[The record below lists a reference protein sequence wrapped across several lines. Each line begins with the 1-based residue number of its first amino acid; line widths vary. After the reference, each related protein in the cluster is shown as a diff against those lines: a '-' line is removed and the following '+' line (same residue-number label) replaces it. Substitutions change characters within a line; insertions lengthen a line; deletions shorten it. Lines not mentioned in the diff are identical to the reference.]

1 MENEEPLE
9 DTQSQ
14 AEVDPWEQAF
24 AALDKEAEENSEAS
38 SDSDAGEASND
49 AAADT
54 DGSADSDS
62 AEASDG
68 NGSESAAGGSD
79 PLGDQGEQQAAG
91 AYDDLFRFT
100 DEEVTEYK
108 ESLQKSIE
116 EQALRD
122 VSAAYIKKG
131 ARHNGN
137 NIGATIN
144 DEDICKRDNDGIPH
158 FYNPETG
165 REFTGDNPRRQAQDW
180 VDDYNKQLAD
190 AFNKTCQDYS
200 KKLLEEQG
208 HGLKVIEFAPKYEKL
223 DPVRKAMFESIIEDY
238 EITDKDGDLVGY
250 SCDLD
255 KALAA
260 VNRQVR
266 TMQTR
271 FKGSTPT
278 KPAATGPVLDSKTT
292 NASANDNGKPEF
304 KSLAEAMEWQQT
316 QLLNKSKAKR
326 K

>member
-9 DTQSQ
+9 DTQGTT
-14 AEVDPWEQAF
+14 EVDPWEQAF
-24 AALDKEAEENSEAS
+24 AALDKEAEENSETS
-38 SDSDAGEASND
+38 SDSDAGEASDD
-49 AAADT
+49 AAPDT
-54 DGSADSDS
+54 DKGTDADSP
-62 AEASDG
+62 EASDG
-68 NGSESAAGGSD
+68 NGSEGTAGGSD
-79 PLGDQGEQQAAG
+79 SLGDESGQQAAG

-100 DEEVTEYK
+100 EEEVTEYK

-144 DEDICKRDNDGIPH
+144 DADICKRDSDGIPH

-180 VDDYNKQLAD
+180 VEDYNKQLAD

-271 FKGSTPT
+271 FKGSTPM

-292 NASANDNGKPEF
+292 NASANEGGKPEF

-326 K
+326 R